1 MASLLPASDTVHARA
16 LRAAAKVALA
26 CSTASIFGACGGQV
40 TQTPATK
47 DDPDADVADT
57 KADAATDTV
66 AVSDALIDATA
77 CKVTPD
83 AATTTEIACCAA
95 KVKAT
100 FPADVA
106 EPVDAGG
113 VGDAGSPDKEL
124 VACCGEIVRTY
135 DSTNDLGLT
144 FAQARACC
152 YALPGTWWEHPGI
165 ACTPWGPPMPPEM
178 PAAMP
183 GASTEVVS

>member
-1 MASLLPASDTVHARA
+1 MTLLRPTLDPVHARA

-26 CSTASIFGACGGQV
+26 FSTASVFGACGGQV
-40 TQTPATK
+40 AEAAK
-47 DDPDADVADT
+47 ADPDAKTDPDGGSAEAATDT
-57 KADAATDTV
+57 AAVPDALVDATACTVTADAATPKE
-66 AVSDALIDATA
+66 L
-77 CKVTPD
+77 
-83 AATTTEIACCAA
+83 ACCAA

-100 FPADVA
+100 FPADVV

-135 DSTNDLGLT
+135 DSTHDLGLT
-144 FAQARACC
+144 FQQARACC

-165 ACTPWGPPMPPEM
+165 ACTPWGPPMPP
-178 PAAMP
+178 AMP
-183 GASTEVVS
+183 GAEEAVS